1 MTTTFKC
8 NLLLKTP
15 LRLMNNFGFVWR
27 YFCVTMSKKEM
38 SPSYWFWWNCR
49 MGGSIATICCWVM
62 SLVHYRENFDLSL
75 SEQRSSINPNSV
87 GILGIGQEQDHS
99 TCCSV

>member
-62 SLVHYRENFDLSL
+62 SLVHYREKFWSFPLWTALFNQPKLRRYPRNWTRTGS
-75 SEQRSSINPNSV
+75 
-87 GILGIGQEQDHS
+87 
-99 TCCSV
+99 